1 MPSIMASG
9 SILKSLSD
17 AKVAELK
24 NQVVELL
31 LSCDGH
37 RLELHQF
44 KKEYKDYFRM
54 KFEQRYVMLKSY
66 KLKDVMAELDDVISL
81 KRNKHGNISMKLK
94 DGSSSNKYKT
104 GNNDMTSPGKSVKSD
119 SATAVSTAAESE
131 QVKLDS
137 CFVSSP
143 SEPLT
148 LPTSTSSVVSSPAAS
163 LINSAASTQKYPQS
177 PKDNDP
183 LTSVEGTISDRVMLK
198 AHRCTKKE
206 EEKGKIKDVTPVGSS
221 KGESINKHVATVVSP
236 QTPPLS
242 PAAPAA
248 SPSPPSQAT
257 GKLVKFHFHYL
268 LQRKLFC
275 VLSIKTISDSN
286 QSQ

>member
-1 MPSIMASG
+1 MPSVMASG

-54 KFEQRYVMLKSY
+54 KFEQHYVMLKSY

-94 DGSSSNKYKT
+94 DESSSNKY
-104 GNNDMTSPGKSVKSD
+104 KSVKSD

-148 LPTSTSSVVSSPAAS
+148 LPTSTSSVVSSAAAS
-163 LINSAASTQKYPQS
+163 LTNSAASTQKYPQS

-183 LTSVEGTISDRVMLK
+183 LTSVEGRISDRVMLK

-206 EEKGKIKDVTPVGSS
+206 EQKGKIKDVTPVGSS

-275 VLSIKTISDSN
+275 ILSIKTISDSN